1 MSKRAWIVLIVLVLL
16 LGGGVVAVKVATTQ
30 TEAQKLAALL
40 PQVRAAFER
49 LRSRLAAQ
57 GIRLLVGQTRRTADQ
72 QAAIYAAGNSGTTKS
87 WHLLGRAVDVYVYGP
102 DGKPDMDGRHVE
114 LYRKLHTEAARE
126 GFRGLAFNADG
137 SKRYITNAQG
147 KPVWDAGHIEF
158 PEGMTW
164 AAAAKAA
171 GVKVA

>member
-1 MSKRAWIVLIVLVLL
+1 MSKRAWIVVIVLAVLL

-30 TEAQKLAALL
+30 TEAQKLATLL

-57 GIRLLVGQTRRTADQ
+57 GIKLLVGQTRRTADQ
-72 QAAIYAAGNSGTTKS
+72 QAAVVASGNSATNNS
-87 WHLLGRAVDVYVYGP
+87 WHLLGRAIDVYVYGP
-102 DGKPDMDGRHVE
+102 DGKPDMDGKHVD
-114 LYRKLHTEAARE
+114 LYRKLHAEAAKE

-137 SKRYITNAQG
+137 TKRYITTNKG
-147 KPVWDAGHIEF
+147 PVWDGGHIEF
-158 PEGMTW
+158 PEGMTF